1 MSKKDNKRGAQGATK
16 NRSRNR
22 AAIIMQLFRA
32 FPSRKF
38 ALKTLAA
45 QSGGADREGR
55 YQTKEIVQQMVAEG
69 VVVPTSASTFRL
81 ATSALPSMIGTVQML
96 ASGSAYI
103 VVEGLDKDVFVD
115 RRNTHQAL
123 DGDTVKVVITRRR
136 SDGGP
141 EGEVIEV
148 VARSERLYVGTI
160 EKTRSHAFVR
170 TDSKTM
176 PVDIFLAKGVDKLKD
191 NDKVVVRI
199 IGWEPESKCPEGRV
213 VDILGTAGDNTAE
226 MHAILAEYN
235 LPYNFPTEVSE
246 AANQISDKITA
257 KDYASRRD
265 FRDVTTFT
273 IDPADAKDFDDAI
286 SFRQLGEGRYEVGV
300 HIADVTHYVTE
311 GSIVEQEARERATS
325 VYLVDR
331 TIPMLPER
339 LSNELCSLRPNEE
352 KLCFSAVF
360 EMDNECNITRQWLG
374 RTVIRSDRRFT
385 YEEAQRIIEGADGD
399 FKSEILKLNE
409 LAQKMRAARFAE
421 GSIRFEREE
430 PKFLLDDEGKP
441 LGVYFKVQKE
451 ANQLIE
457 EFMLLANRTVA
468 SFVGQK
474 KGRDGKAKTFVY
486 RVHDKPDADKLARF
500 ANFILRFGYYF
511 DARKGKAVARQMND
525 LMGQIKGRSEENVVS
540 ILAVR
545 TMQKAYYSTDN
556 IGHYGLAFPYYSHF
570 TSPIRRYP
578 DMMVHRLLAHY
589 LEGGSSVDVDAV
601 NELCEHSSDM
611 EVRASEA
618 ERASI
623 KYKMVEFMKERVGQE
638 FTGSIS
644 GVTEWGVYVE
654 LEDTHIEGMV
664 ALRDMSDE
672 FYAFDEEEYAVV
684 GSRSGR
690 KFTLGDRVLI
700 KVKNADLR
708 LKQLDFELLGSYDKK
723 GVLWPLKATPAE
735 EPAKSTKFYDGA
747 KIRKRSSKGRR

>member
-1 MSKKDNKRGAQGATK
+1 MSKKDKRGRAQGAAN

-22 AAIIMQLFRA
+22 AAVIMQLFRS
-32 FPSRKF
+32 FPTRKF

-81 ATSALPSMIGTVQML
+81 ATSALPSMQGVVQMV
-96 ASGSAYI
+96 ASGSAY
-103 VVEGLDKDVFVD
+103 VAVEGLDKDIFVD
-115 RRNTHQAL
+115 RRNTHRAL

-136 SDGGP
+136 AGGDP
-141 EGEVIEV
+141 EGEIVEV
-148 VARSERLYVGTI
+148 VGRSERNYVGI
-160 EKTRSHAFVR
+160 VEKTRSHAFVR
-170 TDSKTM
+170 TDSKSM
-176 PVDIFLAKGVDKLKD
+176 PVDIFIAKGVDKLKD
-191 NDKVVVRI
+191 NDKVVVQI
-199 IGWEPESKCPEGRV
+199 VGWEPDAKCPEGRV
-213 VDILGTAGDNTAE
+213 IDVLGAAGDNTAE

-235 LPYNFPTEVSE
+235 LPYHFPAEVDE
-246 AANQISDKITA
+246 AASRISDKISD
-257 KDYASRRD
+257 KEYAARRD
-265 FRDVTTFT
+265 FRGVTTFT

-286 SFRQLGEGRYEVGV
+286 SFRTLGEWRYEVGV

-339 LSNELCSLRPNEE
+339 LSNELCSLRPGEE

-360 EMDNECNITRQWLG
+360 EMDDECNITRQWLG
-374 RTVIRSDRRFT
+374 RTVICSDRRFT
-385 YEEAQRIIEGADGD
+385 YEEAQQIIEGGEGD
-399 FKSEILKLNE
+399 YKAEILKLNA

-430 PKFLLDDEGKP
+430 PKFRLDAEGKP

-474 KGRDGKAKTFVY
+474 KWRDGKAKTFVY

-589 LEGGSSVDVDAV
+589 LEGGNSVDKEAID
-601 NELCEHSSDM
+601 ELCEHSSDM

-638 FTGSIS
+638 FVGSIS

-664 ALRDMSDE
+664 ALRDMADE
-672 FYAFDEEEYAVV
+672 FYAYDDEEYAVV
-684 GSRSGR
+684 GTHSGR
-690 KFTLGDRVLI
+690 KFTLGDKVLI
-700 KVKNADLR
+700 RVKGADLR
-708 LKQLDFELLGSYDKK
+708 LKQLDFEMVGSYDKR
-723 GVLWPLKATPAE
+723 GDLWPLRTKPEVAE
-735 EPAKSTKFYDGA
+735 EPKSFGPK
-747 KIRKRSSKGRR
+747 KIRTRGANGRR